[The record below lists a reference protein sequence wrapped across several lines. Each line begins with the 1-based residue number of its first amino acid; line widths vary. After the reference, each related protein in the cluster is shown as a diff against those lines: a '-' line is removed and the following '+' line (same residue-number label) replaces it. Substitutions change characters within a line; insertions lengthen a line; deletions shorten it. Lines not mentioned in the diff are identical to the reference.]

1 MKKINCI
8 LLCLAACAGLS
19 GCGDLMETAP
29 SNEVDKSLILKDVNA
44 VKVAMN
50 GVYSTIYNRIDFV
63 TAAGDVG
70 DVSSDSWLKDLLAE
84 GIPYA
89 AEVITFVPYSKLESK
104 RMNPVI
110 EVRIHIDATKP
121 EMKKRLGWDFIPEGV
136 YGSGKRF

>member
-50 GVYSTIYNRIDFV
+50 GVYSTMYNRIDFV
-63 TAAGDVG
+63 TANAHQCFGNMAVT
-70 DVSSDSWLKDLLAE
+70 LC
-84 GIPYA
+84 
-89 AEVITFVPYSKLESK
+89 AEVMGDDLSL
-104 RMNPVI
+104 
-110 EVRIHIDATKP
+110 IHI
-121 EMKKRLGWDFIPEGV
+121 
-136 YGSGKRF
+136 